1 MRIEHR
7 AESIKHSEAINSIGA
22 GAQITKHMLF
32 MFFIALVTFFAHFAL
47 CASLYADIKDRVVAS
62 VDNNAITLS
71 ELDEKYKETLKVTPA
86 VTKEEVLT
94 TMVNRLLLLDNAKE
108 MRLEAPTEDAL
119 LREYIDLKIR
129 SFIRIEENEI
139 TDFYQKHIDEFQGKT
154 LDDMRDHIEKYL
166 TEKEVNERLKSHI
179 DDLRE
184 KSCVRMQLNQPSR

>member
-1 MRIEHR
+1 
-7 AESIKHSEAINSIGA
+7 
-22 GAQITKHMLF
+22 
-32 MFFIALVTFFAHFAL
+32 
-47 CASLYADIKDRVVAS
+47 
-62 VDNNAITLS
+62 
-71 ELDEKYKETLKVTPA
+71 
-86 VTKEEVLT
+86 
-94 TMVNRLLLLDNAKE
+94 MVNRLLLLDNAKE